1 MAMTKEAPAL
11 PPRPHQ
17 VTAPAHGQNA
27 PAHGQNAPARS
38 RKASARGRLGKG
50 FGLLIDRAKPV
61 WFSFE
66 GRAYNGLEGDVI
78 ASALAAAG
86 QWVLSRSFKYHRPR
100 GVLTMAG
107 QDANTLVQLP
117 DEPNVLADR
126 HPISGGLEVLGQNYQ
141 GSLEK
146 DDYAWLDKFGRF
158 MPVGFYYRSFFK
170 PKGAWKRWEPRIRA
184 MAGLGRINKEAEHGY
199 YDKVYGFHDVVVVGG
214 GPAGM
219 SAALEAGRAGLDV
232 LLVDEWPM
240 LGGSLAYARFT
251 LGGTTPRR
259 LRGELIAD
267 IEASPNVTVMTSAVC
282 TGAFG
287 DNWLPVLQ
295 GNRLY
300 KIRAKQV
307 ILATGSFEQPMVFRN
322 NDLPGVMLSSAAQR
336 LMRLYA
342 VAPGTRGVIATAN
355 DHGYELALDLLEA
368 GIEVA
373 AVVDLRTDPLA
384 NALTDFMIER
394 GIRVERGKTVYEAIG
409 KDHVQGV
416 RLARIEKE
424 GGVGEPGGKI
434 ACDFVCTAT
443 GYSPAGNL
451 VWYAGGDFAY
461 DDETAMHRISNL
473 PSGVAAAGSLNGV
486 YQLLSV
492 LADGRRIGWQA
503 AEAMGKV
510 DGEPPDA
517 FPDLQAAGVT
527 HAYPMFPHPKG
538 REFVDVDEDLQ
549 IKDIVDAVKDGYDDI
564 QLVKRYSTLGMGP
577 SQGRNSN
584 IAGIRLVAAT
594 TGTSPDE
601 VGTTTAR
608 PPFAP
613 EKFAHLAGRSFEPMR
628 LTAMH
633 HRHIE
638 AGAEMM
644 TAGPWMR
651 PAFYGPKGQ
660 AEQLIAIEV
669 ANCRKNVGLI
679 DVSTLGGLDI
689 RGPDAAEF
697 INRIY
702 IWAYLK
708 QQVGRARYLLMCDET
723 GVIIDDGVACRFHER
738 HYYVTATTSG
748 ADAVYRQMLWWNAQW
763 QLDVDIA
770 NVTSAYAGV
779 NIAGPRS
786 REVLSTLD
794 SDIDLSTDAFP
805 YMGVREGHIA
815 GIPVRVLRVGFVGEL
830 GYEIHCPSTMGE
842 ALWDALVEAG
852 EPFAIRPF
860 GVEAQRLMRLEKGH
874 IIIGQD
880 TDGLTQPYEADMGWA
895 VGKKKAFYVGKR
907 AVEIQ
912 NGNGEVRKLVG
923 FTLANDRDPCPKECH
938 LVIRDGDIVGR
949 VTSVAISPTLKK
961 VIGLA
966 YVAADQ
972 AALGERFEI
981 KIEGGRMIE
990 AVVAP
995 MPFYDP
1001 DNERQLLPPERP
1013 LRAERLLE
1021 GERKA

>member
-1 MAMTKEAPAL
+1 MIDEAPASTSD
-11 PPRPHQ
+11 PRQ
-17 VTAPAHGQNA
+17 VTAPA
-27 PAHGQNAPARS
+27 
-38 RKASARGRLGKG
+38 RGRLGAG
-50 FGLLIDRAKPV
+50 FGLLIDRGKPLG
-61 WFSFE
+61 FSFE
-66 GRAYNGLEGDVI
+66 GRAYRGYEGDVI

-126 HPISGGLEVLGQNYQ
+126 HPIAAGLEVTGQNYR
-141 GSLEK
+141 GSLEQ
-146 DDYAWLDKFGRF
+146 DDYAWLDHFGRF
-158 MPVGFYYRSFFK
+158 MPVGFYYRTFFK
-170 PKGAWKRWEPRIRA
+170 PKGAWQHWEPRIRA
-184 MAGLGRINKEAEHGY
+184 MAGLGVVNKEAAHGY
-199 YDKVYGFHDVVVVGG
+199 YDKAYGFYDVVVVGG

-219 SAALEAGRAGLDV
+219 SAAIEAGKAGLDV
-232 LLVDEWPM
+232 LLLDEWSV
-240 LGGSLAYARFT
+240 LGGSLAYARF
-251 LGGTTPRR
+251 GPDGREPRR
-259 LRGELIAD
+259 LRRKLMAE
-267 IEASPNVTVMTSAVC
+267 IEAIATIEVMTSAVC
-282 TGAFG
+282 TGAFA
-287 DNWLPVLQ
+287 DNWLPVIK

-300 KIRAKQV
+300 KVRAGQV

-342 VAPGTRGVIATAN
+342 VAPGRRGVIATAN

-368 GIEVA
+368 GVEIA
-373 AVVDLRTDPLA
+373 AVVDLRRDPPP
-384 NALTDFMIER
+384 NELTDAMIER
-394 GIRVERGKTVYEAIG
+394 GVRVERGKTVYEAIG
-409 KDHVQGV
+409 KDHVQAV
-416 RLARIEKE
+416 RLARVDGRERT
-424 GGVGEPGGKI
+424 GEPGAAI

-451 VWYAGGDFAY
+451 VWYAGGAFTY
-461 DDETAMHRISNL
+461 DDDTAMHRISAL
-473 PSGVAAAGSLNGV
+473 PKGVTSAGSLNGV
-486 YQLLSV
+486 YQLDSV
-492 LADGRRIGWQA
+492 LADGRRMGWHA
-503 AEAMGKV
+503 AHVLGKV
-510 DGEPPDA
+510 EGAPPSAPADGLSSRITHP
-517 FPDLQAAGVT
+517 FPI
-527 HAYPMFPHPKG
+527 FPHPKG

-549 IKDIVDAVKDGYDDI
+549 IKDIKNAVADGYDDI

-584 IAGIRLVAAT
+584 IAGIRLVADAT
-594 TGTSPDE
+594 GKTPDE

-613 EKFAHLAGRSFEPMR
+613 EKFAHLAGRAFEPVR

-633 HRHIE
+633 HRHVE

-644 TAGPWMR
+644 TAGLWMR
-651 PAFYGPKGQ
+651 PAFYGPKDQ
-660 AEQLIAIEV
+660 AEQLIALEV
-669 ANCRKNVGLI
+669 ANCRGNVGLI

-702 IWAYLK
+702 TWAYLK
-708 QQVGRARYLLMCDET
+708 QQVGRARYLLMCDES
-723 GVIIDDGVACRFHER
+723 GVIIDDGVACRFHEQ

-748 ADAVYRQMLWWNAQW
+748 VDAVYRQMLWWNAQW
-763 QLDVDIA
+763 RLDVDIA
-770 NVTSAYAGV
+770 NVTAAYAGV

-786 REVLSTLD
+786 REVVETLD
-794 SDIDLSTDAFP
+794 TDIDFSPESFP
-805 YMGVREGHIA
+805 YMGVRQGHIA

-830 GYEIHCPSTMGE
+830 GYEIHCPSSMGE
-842 ALWDALVEAG
+842 ALWDLLVEAG
-852 EPFAIRPF
+852 EPFALRPF
-860 GVEAQRLMRLEKGH
+860 GVEAQRVMRLEKGH

-895 VGKKKAFYVGKR
+895 IGKKKAFYVGKR

-912 NGNGEVRKLVG
+912 NAKGEVRKLVG
-923 FTLANDRDPCPKECH
+923 FTLRHDRDPCPKECH
-938 LVIRDGDIVGR
+938 LVIRDDDIVGR
-949 VTSVAISPTLKK
+949 VTSVVVSPTLKK
-961 VIGLA
+961 IIGLA

-972 AALGERFEI
+972 AEVGKRFQI
-981 KIEGGRMIE
+981 KIEDGRMIE

-1001 DNERQLLPPERP
+1001 ENLRQDLPG
-1013 LRAERLLE
+1013 AERSPDE
-1021 GERKA
+1021 GSKA

>member
-1 MAMTKEAPAL
+1 MAMTKEAPA
-11 PPRPHQ
+11 PVSEPRQ
-17 VTAPAHGQNA
+17 V
-27 PAHGQNAPARS
+27 NAPARGRS
-38 RKASARGRLGKG
+38 GRLGKG
-50 FGLLIDRAKPV
+50 FGLLIDRAKPLK
-61 WFSFE
+61 FSFE
-66 GRAYNGLEGDVI
+66 GRAYPGFEGDVI
-78 ASALAAAG
+78 ASALAAGG

-117 DEPNVLADR
+117 DEPNALADR
-126 HPISGGLEVLGQNYQ
+126 HPISAGLEVMGQNYR

-170 PKGAWKRWEPRIRA
+170 PKGAWKHWEPRIRA
-184 MAGLGRINKEAEHGY
+184 MAGLGKINKEAEHGC
-199 YDKVYGFHDVVVVGG
+199 YDKAYGFHDVVVVGG

-219 SAALEAGRAGLDV
+219 SAAIEAGKAGLDV
-232 LLVDEWPM
+232 LLVDEWPV
-240 LGGSLAYARFT
+240 LGGSLTYARFT
-251 LGGTTPRR
+251 LGGKTARR
-259 LRGELIAD
+259 LRRELAAR
-267 IEASPNVTVMTSAVC
+267 IEALPNITVMTSAVC
-282 TGAFG
+282 TGAFE

-300 KIRAKQV
+300 KVRAGHV

-368 GIEVA
+368 GIEIA
-373 AVVDLRTDPLA
+373 AIVDLRRDPA
-384 NALTDFMIER
+384 VNDLTDAMIER
-394 GIRVERGKTVYEAIG
+394 GIRVERGKTIHEAIG
-409 KDHVQGV
+409 RDHVQAV
-416 RLARIEKE
+416 RLARIKEE
-424 GGVGEPGGKI
+424 GGVGEAGMKI

-451 VWYAGGDFAY
+451 VWYAGGAFAY
-461 DDETAMHRISNL
+461 DDETAMHRISTL
-473 PSGVAAAGSLNGV
+473 PEGVSAAGSLNGS
-486 YQLLSV
+486 YALDAV
-492 LADGRRIGWQA
+492 LGDGRYAGWQA
-503 AEAMGKV
+503 ANASPSAAVAQKLADMH
-510 DGEPPDA
+510 EPERSTDR
-517 FPDLQAAGVT
+517 QAAGIT
-527 HAYPMFPHPKG
+527 HPFPMFPHPKG

-549 IKDIVDAVKDGYDDI
+549 IKDIVNAVKDGYDDI

-584 IAGIRLVAAT
+584 IAGIRLVADAT
-594 TGTSPDE
+594 GKSPDQ

-608 PPFAP
+608 PPFSA
-613 EKFAHLAGRSFEPMR
+613 EKFAHLAGRTFEPVR
-628 LTAMH
+628 HTAMH
-633 HRHIE
+633 HRHVE
-638 AGAEMM
+638 AGARMM
-644 TAGPWMR
+644 TAGLWMR
-651 PAFYGPKGQ
+651 PAFYGPKDQ
-660 AEQLIAIEV
+660 AEQLIALEV
-669 ANCRKNVGLI
+669 ANCRENVGLI

-702 IWAYLK
+702 TWAYLK

-723 GVIIDDGVACRFHER
+723 GVIVDDGVACRFHEQ

-748 ADAVYRQMLWWNAQW
+748 VDAVYREMLWWNAQW
-763 QLDVDIA
+763 RLDIDIT
-770 NVTSAYAGV
+770 NVTAAYAGV

-786 REVLSTLD
+786 REMVEALD
-794 SDIDLSTDAFP
+794 TDIDFSAEAFP
-805 YMGVREGHIA
+805 YMGVRQGHIV

-830 GYEIHCPSTMGE
+830 GYEIHCPSSMGE
-842 ALWDALVEAG
+842 ALWDALVKAG
-852 EPFAIRPF
+852 EPFALRPF
-860 GVEAQRLMRLEKGH
+860 GVEAQRVMRLEKGH

-880 TDGLTQPYEADMGWA
+880 TDGLTQPHEADMAWA
-895 VGKKKAFYVGKR
+895 IGKKKAFYVGKR

-912 NGNGEVRKLVG
+912 NDNGEVRKLVG

-938 LVIRDGDIVGR
+938 LVIRGGDIVGR
-949 VTSVAISPTLKK
+949 VTSAVISPTLKK

-972 AALGERFEI
+972 ALAGKRFLI

-990 AVVAP
+990 AIVTP
-995 MPFYDP
+995 TPFYDP
-1001 DNERQLLPPERP
+1001 DNERQLP
-1013 LRAERLLE
+1013 RADRSLDRETT
-1021 GERKA
+1021 A